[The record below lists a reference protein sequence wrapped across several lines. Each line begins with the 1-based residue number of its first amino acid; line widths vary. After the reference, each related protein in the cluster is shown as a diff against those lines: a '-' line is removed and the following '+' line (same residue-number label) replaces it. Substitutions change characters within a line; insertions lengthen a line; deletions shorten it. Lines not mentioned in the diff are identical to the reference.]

1 MEIRRQI
8 LFILYKWGFIH
19 CISYSLCCTSC
30 VLCTVFHT
38 LHIAKVVF
46 YTLYLILSQ
55 SVSWK
60 LNDNTDRITIMQL
73 KKHFC
78 IVWFWFWLYAT
89 RFCIVWLWLCMV
101 VVVHGCGCMPHAGFK
116 LVRSLPSTATINCS
130 TPHPATHYHT
140 MQSQCNL
147 QNFHCKLLHTV
158 RCNKST
164 GFQWLG

>member
-1 MEIRRQI
+1 M
-8 LFILYKWGFIH
+8 GFIH
-19 CISYSLCCTSC
+19 CILCCILYSISYSLCCTSC

-73 KKHFC
+73 KKTL
-78 IVWFWFWLYAT
+78 LY
-89 RFCIVWLWLCMV
+89 CMVLVLVVCHTLLYCMVVV